1 MNRKIIFNTL
11 VRSPRLTAI
20 FFILALW
27 DFAIP
32 EVRVYYSDKA
42 ARGLRYTWITDHRI
56 SRGGISP
63 GGATSDAGHIFQKK
77 DFFMHFQWWDNAGI
91 SGCVNIDPKWPTTT
105 IHIDANGRIDLNAK
119 GATDV
124 KRFSPCPGG
133 EDDFLGMP
141 KPAAL

>member
-1 MNRKIIFNTL
+1 MNRKIILNL
-11 VRSPRLTAI
+11 IIRSPRLTAI

-42 ARGLRYTWITDHRI
+42 PGGLRYTWITDHRI
-56 SRGGISP
+56 SRGGMSP
-63 GGATSDAGHIFQKK
+63 GGATSDTGHIFQKR
-77 DFFMHFQWWDNAGI
+77 DFFMYFQWWDNAGI

-124 KRFSPCPGG
+124 KRFTPCPG
-133 EDDFLGMP
+133 EEFDFLGGTR
-141 KPAAL
+141 PAA